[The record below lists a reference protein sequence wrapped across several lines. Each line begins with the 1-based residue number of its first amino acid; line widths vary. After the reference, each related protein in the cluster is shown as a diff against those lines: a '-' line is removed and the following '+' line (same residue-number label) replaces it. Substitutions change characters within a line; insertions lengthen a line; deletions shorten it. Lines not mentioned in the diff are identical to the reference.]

1 VAREPQMTPQA
12 AMCPR
17 LRSQQ
22 WPTVRYDRLCVGDA
36 VSWDADVWRPV
47 TIQPRQLFP
56 KPPAPDGD
64 FDSSELHRFEP
75 CHQLSFPGGD
85 RPIRASNEVLNQFAA
100 AQQMLSPNDTSFR
113 THVTAQTVEF
123 ERGEMDQAFLMSGA
137 LSDSAYG
144 SATGLEGPL
153 HILTAARSPRDPTG
167 WWRRC

>member
-1 VAREPQMTPQA
+1 MFGVQSQYNLDSYFRSLQRLTATLTARNCTA
-12 AMCPR
+12 LNHATNCP
-17 LRSQQ
+17 S
-22 WPTVRYDRLCVGDA
+22 PVG
-36 VSWDADVWRPV
+36 
-47 TIQPRQLFP
+47 I
-56 KPPAPDGD
+56 G
-64 FDSSELHRFEP
+64 RFAHP
-75 CHQLSFPGGD
+75 Y
-85 RPIRASNEVLNQFAA
+85 EVLNQFAV